1 MTYKTIFWE
10 HSFWPKTFLLP
21 SSLWTTWQCV
31 FFGLLHMPATSA
43 RHIKVQSPFWTIEY
57 IDKNV
62 TIRHLST
69 NWYPSTSLTFKFWYI
84 NVSTTTIDIKLK
96 VLHNEGISS
105 YHVGLDLFLP
115 WIKRKTTRNPFY
127 CAPKEKLELIITSYG
142 YIYN

>member
-1 MTYKTIFWE
+1 MAQSKNITRHVGCVIFSNK
-10 HSFWPKTFLLP
+10 SFYRRFNL
-21 SSLWTTWQCV
+21 QFYV
-31 FFGLLHMPATSA
+31 EFMF
-43 RHIKVQSPFWTIEY
+43 HIPLVLKVQSKY